1 MAAVIDFAPKPIS
14 TERLVAGIVTR
25 DETGEVGFTCAI
37 DAKKIAHAFY
47 EGGQAFFDIAYMLCE
62 SLAQHWRDNPDAKAW
77 IVPFS
82 GARIADLGRFSGR
95 DAEEIRTTMLSRSS
109 SMHTLLSAYEMAS
122 RPRVMTLT
130 ERVRAAVKRDA
141 NATHLA
147 ARFNR
152 ELNLGESA
160 APMRV
165 DFLGQHYACYF
176 LQITSSTRHLD
187 LNTDRAFGK
196 LYELQ
201 ALQRFVKKPKK
212 TLGLFDDERP
222 EKFELLMV
230 GNRNDSVQRQAIY
243 QVEALADQGSTL
255 ARVVSTV
262 GAAAEHV
269 SERERL
275 AA

>member
-37 DAKKIAHAFY
+37 DARKIAHAFS

-62 SLAQHWRDNPDAKAW
+62 SLAQHWRVNPDAKTW
-77 IVPFS
+77 VVPFS

-95 DAEEIRTTMLSRSS
+95 DAEDSRAAMLARTSAI
-109 SMHTLLSAYEMAS
+109 HTLLSAYEMNT
-122 RPRVMTLT
+122 RPRLTTLT
-130 ERVRAAVKRDA
+130 ERVRAAVKRDN

-147 ARFNR
+147 TRFNR
-152 ELNLGESA
+152 ELNLGERA

-165 DFLGQHYACYF
+165 DFLGQNFACYF
-176 LQITSSTRHLD
+176 LQMTSSSRHLD
-187 LNTDRAFGK
+187 TNTDRAFGK

-222 EKFELLMV
+222 QRFELVMV
-230 GNRNDSVQRQAIY
+230 GNRNDSVQRKAIY
-243 QVEALADQGSTL
+243 QVEALADKGSTNT
-255 ARVVSTV
+255 RVVSTV
-262 GAAAEHV
+262 NAAAEHV
-269 SERERL
+269 SEREKL